1 MHLAELLKDLVY
13 RLKTGQSISF
23 PPEDEIE
30 LHEAAA
36 LLRLHPTEVM
46 RLGEIGLLPSRQVG
60 KRLLLHR
67 EDVLAYQLQQESP
80 SAALPEDSADCD
92 D

>member
-13 RLKTGQSISF
+13 RLKTGQSISL

-36 LLRLHPTEVM
+36 LLRLPPTEVM
-46 RLGEIGLLPSRQVG
+46 RLGEIGTLPSRQVG
-60 KRLLLHR
+60 ELLLLHR
-67 EDVLAYQLQQESP
+67 EDVLAYQLQQESA
-80 SAALPEDSADCD
+80 SDALPENSADYD